1 MINSLW
7 ADTAK
12 LPSFPRLKQDLK
24 TDILI
29 IGGGMAGLLCAC
41 ALNRACADYALI
53 EADSICSGVTRNTT
67 AKITSQHGLIYDK
80 LIREYDEETARLYYE
95 ANQAAISHFRK
106 LAADYPCRMETK
118 SAFVYTT
125 GDSEKLEKE
134 LRALERIGAKAR
146 YWDSLP
152 LPFDVTGAIEFED
165 QAQFHPLLLAAGI
178 APGLKIYE
186 HTPARGFE
194 GNTVYTDKV
203 RIEAKKILI
212 ATHFPII
219 NKHGGYFLKM
229 FQDRSYVL
237 ALENA
242 PDPAGMFIDAEGC
255 GPSIR
260 SSGELLLFGG
270 GAHRTGKKGGGYA
283 ELEALAQSCYPRAG
297 IKMRW
302 AAQDCMSLD
311 GIPYI
316 GRYGKNTP
324 GLYVA
329 TGFNKWGMS
338 SSMVSAMILGDLL
351 LERENPYAKV
361 FSPQRSSMHP
371 QLFLN
376 ALHATVNLLT
386 PTRPRCPH
394 MGCALKWNEEEKS
407 WDCPCHGSRFT
418 AEGEL
423 LDGPATGNLKQQ

>member
-12 LPSFPRLKQDLK
+12 LPSFPRLEQDLK

-146 YWDSLP
+146 YWVSLP

-229 FQDRSYVL
+229 FQDRSCVL

>member
-1 MINSLW
+1 
-7 ADTAK
+7 
-12 LPSFPRLKQDLK
+12 
-24 TDILI
+24 
-29 IGGGMAGLLCAC
+29 
-41 ALNRACADYALI
+41 
-53 EADSICSGVTRNTT
+53 
-67 AKITSQHGLIYDK
+67 
-80 LIREYDEETARLYYE
+80 
-95 ANQAAISHFRK
+95 
-106 LAADYPCRMETK
+106 METK

-229 FQDRSYVL
+229 FQDRSCVL

-283 ELEALAQSCYPRAG
+283 QLEALAQSCYPRAG

-394 MGCALKWNEEEKS
+394 MGCALKWNEEEQS